1 MSLMAKAMGVK
12 VGNSLRKLVLI
23 KLADNANDKGECWP
37 SYQHIADQCECS
49 RTAVR
54 NHIDALE
61 EMGLIRRENRV
72 GVNNGN
78 PTTDPAKDKCSHRRT
93 GCRFRYPR
101 PEPMPISSFPGSQ
114 KVS

>member
-61 EMGLIRRENRV
+61 EMGLIKRENRV
-72 GVNNGN
+72 GVNNGKGN
-78 PTTDPAKDKCSHRRT
+78 TSNVYYLKLDAT
-93 GCRFRYPR
+93 
-101 PEPMPISSFPGSQ
+101 PMPSGGTG
-114 KVS
+114 